1 MKKYLSN
8 RKAIVVFCL
17 LAILLF
23 SVFILVPILQVFY
36 YSFFKWDGVNQATF
50 IGLDNYVR
58 LMTKDPTFKIANA
71 NGFKF
76 GILITVYQLVLATI
90 FAIAVS
96 DKRIRCR
103 KFFRTA
109 YFIPVVLSVI
119 VVCQLWGNVMNADN
133 GLLNTLMKTL
143 GIEWSQNW
151 LNDRNS
157 AIYAVAFVTRGS
169 GWAISSR

>member
-109 YFIPVVLSVI
+109 YFIPVVLSVTI
-119 VVCQLWGNVMNADN
+119 VCHLWGNVMNADN

-143 GIEWSQNW
+143 GIEWS
-151 LNDRNS
+151 
-157 AIYAVAFVTRGS
+157 
-169 GWAISSR
+169 

>member
-8 RKAIVVFCL
+8 RKAIVVFVL
-17 LAILLF
+17 PAVILFLT
-23 SVFILVPILQVFY
+23 FIFIPILQVFY

-58 LMTKDPTFKIANA
+58 LIGKDPTFKIANA

-76 GILITVYQLVLATI
+76 GAVITIYQLVLATI

-109 YFIPVVLSVI
+109 YFIPVVLSVT
-119 VVCQLWGNVMNADN
+119 VVCQL
-133 GLLNTLMKTL
+133 
-143 GIEWSQNW
+143 
-151 LNDRNS
+151 
-157 AIYAVAFVTRGS
+157 
-169 GWAISSR
+169 

>member
-17 LAILLF
+17 PALLLF
-23 SVFILVPILQVFY
+23 CVFIFIPILQVFY
-36 YSFFKWDGVNQATF
+36 YSFFNWDGVSEATF
-50 IGLDNYVR
+50 VGFDNYIR
-58 LMTKDPTFKIANA
+58 LITKDPTFKIANA

-96 DKRIRCR
+96 DKRIRFR

-109 YFIPVVLSVI
+109 YFIPVVLSVT
-119 VVCQLWGNVMNADN
+119 VVCQLWGQRDERRQWSAQQADGN
-133 GLLNTLMKTL
+133 DGL
-143 GIEWSQNW
+143 
-151 LNDRNS
+151 
-157 AIYAVAFVTRGS
+157 
-169 GWAISSR
+169 